1 MHFIIFDIETTGL
14 PRSEGLSPEDDGN
27 YPQIV
32 QIAWISL
39 SMGEQDVQI
48 KSYFLNPKKRISPG
62 AQEVHGLTKDFLKT
76 NGTNPQEVF
85 DDFLSDIDVSN
96 SVIISHNIKFD
107 FPILEAELFRL
118 GYGRP
123 LKNATL
129 WCTMLAGKKY
139 WGYKKWPKLIELAEF
154 CSTVSPGSIDIP
166 LESELHNAVYDVDLA
181 MQCFVF
187 LMRDHSHLFDNIKI
201 KYGQS
206 FKSVSTRKS
215 NVERSISISSEPSSH
230 SYGASYRNG
239 SHGVN
244 QNTSF
249 QESLEVKN
257 QKRLKDEQTTDKR
270 GRSSFIII
278 IAMLAFLWMLSKCNG

>member
-1 MHFIIFDIETTGL
+1 MILQTVDSKMKDYVNNPYQGLIVCIDGNFSLYFDSKKQVKSILQKRGVQIDEN
-14 PRSEGLSPEDDGN
+14 LSPQVD
-27 YPQIV
+27 IF
-32 QIAWISL
+32 IA
-39 SMGEQDVQI
+39 
-48 KSYFLNPKKRISPG
+48 G
-62 AQEVHGLTKDFLKT
+62 AR
-76 NGTNPQEVF
+76 
-85 DDFLSDIDVSN
+85 VSN
-96 SVIISHNIKFD
+96 NVFEYLN
-107 FPILEAELFRL
+107 
-118 GYGRP
+118 
-123 LKNATL
+123 
-129 WCTMLAGKKY
+129 
-139 WGYKKWPKLIELAEF
+139 
-154 CSTVSPGSIDIP
+154 
-166 LESELHNAVYDVDLA
+166 ELHNAVYDVDLA